1 MNRIEFLVTLSILM
15 SAGFIVLASILPL
28 IF

>member
-1 MNRIEFLVTLSILM
+1 MKRIESLITLSILM